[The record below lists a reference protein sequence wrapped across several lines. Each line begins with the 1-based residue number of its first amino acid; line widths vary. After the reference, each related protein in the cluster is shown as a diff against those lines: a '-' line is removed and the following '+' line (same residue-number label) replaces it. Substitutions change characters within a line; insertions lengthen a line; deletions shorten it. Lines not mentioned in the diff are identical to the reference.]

1 MSERRPAAGWTVLL
15 GSLAL
20 AGAASA
26 QEFAGVPGL
35 EENLAAIRTQ
45 ASLLRQAPRPAL
57 PKASPRPKLHHVMG
71 ASREEPSFR
80 AESLPPGGVLP
91 DAAPDASAYKVRGVD
106 ISHFQGDIA
115 WDLVKLD
122 GLSFIYIKATEGG
135 DGVDD
140 KFAQN
145 WAGATNAGLLKGAYH
160 FYNFCKGGDVQ
171 AANFVS
177 VVPPDADALPMTIDL
192 EQSGDC
198 KTMPAKAAFRK
209 DLAAFVAKV
218 QSVYGHRP
226 ILYVNDAIYARY
238 FQGESDSYKLWI
250 ADTSHA
256 APSLPD
262 ASWTMWQYG
271 WHGQV
276 AGIPG
281 EVDLDVFN
289 GTTQTLAS
297 LTGPSDA
304 LVAVASLR

>member
-1 MSERRPAAGWTVLL
+1 MSKRSWSGPAALL
-15 GSLAL
+15 GAIFLSS
-20 AGAASA
+20 AASA
-26 QEFAGVPGL
+26 QEFAGVAGL
-35 EENLAAIRTQ
+35 QESLAGIRAATAQ
-45 ASLLRQAPRPAL
+45 LKTTSLRPAQ
-57 PKASPRPKLHHVMG
+57 AAQAEPRRHVMG
-71 ASREEPSFR
+71 SDRSVSI
-80 AESLPPGGVLP
+80 ESLSPDGVLSV
-91 DAAPDASAYKVRGVD
+91 APDPSAYKVRGVD
-106 ISHFQGDIA
+106 ISHYQGDIA

-140 KFAQN
+140 KFAAN

-160 FYNFCKGGDVQ
+160 FYNFCKGGDEQ

-198 KTMPAKAAFRK
+198 KTMPAKDAFRA

-218 QSVYGHRP
+218 QAVYGHRP
-226 ILYVNDAIYARY
+226 ILYVNYNIYNLY
-238 FQGESDSYKLWI
+238 FAGESDSYKLWI

-256 APSLPD
+256 APAMPD
-262 ASWTMWQYG
+262 GSSWAMWQYG

-289 GTTQTLAS
+289 GTPQTLAS
-297 LTGPSDA
+297 LTGPSDVM
-304 LVAVASLR
+304 VAVASLR